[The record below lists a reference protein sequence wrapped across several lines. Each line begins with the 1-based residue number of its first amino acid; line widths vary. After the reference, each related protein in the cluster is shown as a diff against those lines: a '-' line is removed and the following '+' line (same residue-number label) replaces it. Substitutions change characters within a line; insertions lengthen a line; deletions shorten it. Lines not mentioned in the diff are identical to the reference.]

1 MGETVKV
8 VRFRPRQNCE
18 AIRVRTE
25 SGEVEYLVE
34 CREERRME
42 VEDAVT
48 V

>member
-25 SGEVEYLVE
+25 TDEVEYLVE
-34 CREERRME
+34 CREEKKME
-42 VEDAVT
+42 IENAVT
-48 V
+48 I